1 MSQNTY
7 ITIFYRREAWMFFKR
22 EKPYDRKT
30 CLEAAAKAQER
41 GRLKKAVSHY
51 MRALDADPEDH
62 FVHAKVAPL
71 LAQMKKFEEAWASF
85 RAAAS
90 NHFASGFGNKAI
102 GVYSQA
108 VRFMPRNPEVWEAM
122 AHVYIQQGRKAD
134 AVATL
139 YKGHGFFRN
148 GPDRAKAVSMLR
160 KAFALEPWNFH
171 VTFDLAR
178 LVKKQDPV
186 EALGLL
192 EGLSGRS
199 EGRDLRK
206 VRSAM
211 FRAEPSVTMAWQWL
225 KTAWTQ
231 SLRAA

>member
-1 MSQNTY
+1 
-7 ITIFYRREAWMFFKR
+7 MFFLR
-22 EKPYDRKT
+22 AKPYDRKS

-51 MRALDADPEDH
+51 RQALEADPDDH

-71 LAQMKKFEEAWASF
+71 LAQMKKFEEAWESF
-85 RAAAS
+85 KAAAS
-90 NHFASGFGNKAI
+90 NHFAAGFGNKAI
-102 GVYSQA
+102 GIYSQA
-108 VRFMPRNPEVWEAM
+108 ARFMPRNPEVWEAM
-122 AHVYIQQGRKAD
+122 ANVYVQQGRRAD

-139 YKGHGFFRN
+139 YKGHGFFTH
-148 GPDRAKAVSMLR
+148 GPDKDRAVVMLR
-160 KAFALEPWNFH
+160 KAFALEPWNFG
-171 VTFDLAR
+171 VTFDLAK

-192 EGLSGRS
+192 EGLSSRS
-199 EGRDLRK
+199 TGAELRK

-225 KTAWTQ
+225 KTAWHQ
-231 SLRAA
+231 A